1 MGHSLVLPQPRL
13 EYDQTLGW
21 VLHGALST
29 WSPVPV
35 HCFHCI
41 WQHRPQHCGLLPH
54 LLQATSLGWMVG
66 DLHCH
71 SRSASWPTPLGRDS
85 APLARVLCPVVH
97 RWWPCC
103 SRCYGDPP
111 GHLPGMGMLL
121 LHAMLCQA
129 GKCAF
134 IVSYVLKVLE
144 MIGILTASRLS
155 CFAYQIW
162 WKINTRYRNYFSSC
176 CTTQIA
182 KTPTP
187 TTKTTFF
194 PSQSTAGLN
203 GLSRARTKEKHR
215 GQSWHF

>member
-1 MGHSLVLPQPRL
+1 MEPCASALLPLHLAAQAPALWPPATSAAGDKPWLDGWRPPLPQQVPIMTYSPGQGQCSFSTCAVSCCPPL
-13 EYDQTLGW
+13 
-21 VLHGALST
+21 VAL
-29 WSPVPV
+29 
-35 HCFHCI
+35 
-41 WQHRPQHCGLLPH
+41 
-54 LLQATSLGWMVG
+54 LLQ
-66 DLHCH
+66 
-71 SRSASWPTPLGRDS
+71 
-85 APLARVLCPVVH
+85 VLW
-97 RWWPCC
+97 R
-103 SRCYGDPP
+103 PP

-121 LHAMLCQA
+121 LHAVLCQA

-134 IVSYVLKVLE
+134 IVSYGLKVLE
-144 MIGILTASRLS
+144 MIGILTALRLS

-187 TTKTTFF
+187 TTTTTKTTFF

-215 GQSWHF
+215 GQSWHFQKYN